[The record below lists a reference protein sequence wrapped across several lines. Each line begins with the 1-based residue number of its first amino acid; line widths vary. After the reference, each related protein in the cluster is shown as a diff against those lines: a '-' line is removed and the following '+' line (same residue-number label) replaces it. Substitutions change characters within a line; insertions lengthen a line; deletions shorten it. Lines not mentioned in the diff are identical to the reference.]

1 MAQFDFNVQV
11 PCTILSLTE
20 LPEPMA
26 QTRRINGKEEPTNRL
41 DFTHVM
47 IVEPDFEG
55 ITDLTP
61 ERKALIAAKSKLY
74 LTAYDMEQIR
84 LQLQARSYS
93 AVCAFL
99 SHSSGNVATVTYSE
113 YITGTEYTNPKGEK
127 FSFKPTETYPIG
139 STRYNI
145 ELPKNFL
152 TISSELRRDL
162 LAIQLREQA
171 DFVRDTN
178 AAEQSA
184 LNETRALLK
193 RRRELA
199 RLAAQAKADAAAVPP
214 DGDPLTSPTEPPTSP
229 TTGPTGKN

>member
-1 MAQFDFNVQV
+1 MKSFEFSTQV

-20 LPEPMA
+20 LPEPIP
-26 QTRRINGKEEPTNRL
+26 QTRKINGREEPTRRL
-41 DFTHVM
+41 DLTHVM

-61 ERKALIAAKSKLY
+61 ERKALIVSKNKLY
-74 LTAYDMEQIR
+74 LTAYDMEHIR

-93 AVCAFL
+93 AVCAMI
-99 SHSSGNVATVTYSE
+99 SHTFGNVATVSYSE
-113 YITGTEYTNPKGEK
+113 YITGTEYVNPKGET
-127 FSFKPTETYPIG
+127 FSFKPTEAYPIG

-171 DFVRDTN
+171 DFVKAN
-178 AAEQSA
+178 NSAEQSA

-193 RRRELA
+193 RRRDLA
-199 RLAAQAKADAAAVPP
+199 RHIAQAKADSS
-214 DGDPLTSPTEPPTSP
+214 DNTQDDEQDQSSPTP
-229 TTGPTGKN
+229 

>member
-1 MAQFDFNVQV
+1 MKSFEFSTQV

-20 LPEPMA
+20 LPEPIP
-26 QTRRINGKEEPTNRL
+26 QTRKINGREEPTKRL
-41 DFTHVM
+41 DLTHIM

-61 ERKALIAAKSKLY
+61 ERKAHIIAKNKLY
-74 LTAYDMEQIR
+74 LTAYDMEHIR

-93 AVCAFL
+93 AVCAMI
-99 SHSSGNVATVTYSE
+99 SHTVGNVAVISYSE
-113 YITGTEYTNPKGEK
+113 YITGTEYTNSKGDK
-127 FSFKPTETYPIG
+127 FSFKPTEDYPVG

-152 TISSELRRDL
+152 TISSELRKEL

-171 DFVRDTN
+171 AFVKDNNT
-178 AAEQSA
+178 AEQSA

-193 RRRELA
+193 RRRDMA
-199 RLAAQAKADAAAVPP
+199 RLASQA
-214 DGDPLTSPTEPPTSP
+214 SEEPPADQQDEPQADQQDDTQDP
-229 TTGPTGKN
+229 PKPGKRKGK

>member
-1 MAQFDFNVQV
+1 MAQNDFSVQV

-20 LPEPMA
+20 LPEPLA
-26 QTRRINGKEEPTNRL
+26 QTRRINGKEEPTKRL
-41 DFTHVM
+41 DLTHVM

-55 ITDLTP
+55 ITDLTL

-93 AVCAFL
+93 AVCAMI
-99 SHSSGNVATVTYSE
+99 SHSVGNVATISYSE
-113 YITGTEYTNPKGEK
+113 FITGTEYTNSKGDK
-127 FSFKPTETYPIG
+127 FSFKPNEDYPIG
-139 STRYNI
+139 SMRYNI

-162 LAIQLREQA
+162 LAIQMREQA
-171 DFVRDTN
+171 DFVRDNN

-193 RRRELA
+193 RRRERA
-199 RLAAQAKADAAAVPP
+199 RLAAQAKADASSVPT
-214 DGDPLTSPTEPPTSP
+214 DIDPSTEKPV
-229 TTGPTGKN
+229 

>member
-1 MAQFDFNVQV
+1 MAQHDFSVQV

-20 LPEPMA
+20 LAEPLA
-26 QTRRINGKEEPTNRL
+26 QTRRINGKEEPTKRL
-41 DFTHVM
+41 DLTHVM

-74 LTAYDMEQIR
+74 LTAYDMEHIR

-93 AVCAFL
+93 AVCAMI
-99 SHSSGNVATVTYSE
+99 SHTAGNVAVISYSE
-113 YITGTEYTNPKGEK
+113 YITGTEYTNSKGDK
-127 FSFKPTETYPIG
+127 FHFKPTEDYPIG
-139 STRYNI
+139 SMRYNI

-171 DFVRDTN
+171 EFVRDNN

-199 RLAAQAKADAAAVPP
+199 RLAAQAKADASAVPP
-214 DGDPLTSPTEPPTSP
+214 ADDPTTEP
-229 TTGPTGKN
+229 TTAP

>member
-1 MAQFDFNVQV
+1 MAQFDFSVQV

-26 QTRRINGKEEPTNRL
+26 QTRRINGREEPTKRL
-41 DFTHVM
+41 DLTHIM

-61 ERKALIAAKSKLY
+61 ERKAVIAGKGKLY

-84 LQLQARSYS
+84 LQLQAPTYT
-93 AVCAFL
+93 AVCAMI
-99 SHSSGNVATVTYSE
+99 SHSVGNVATISYSE
-113 YITGTEYTNPKGEK
+113 FITGTEYTNLKGDK
-127 FSFKPTETYPIG
+127 FSFKPTEAYPIG

-152 TISSELRRDL
+152 TVSSELRKEL
-162 LAIQLREQA
+162 LAIQMREQA
-171 DFVRDTN
+171 DFVKANN

-199 RLAAQAKADAAAVPP
+199 RLTAQAKADAASVPHA
-214 DGDPLTSPTEPPTSP
+214 DDQHSDPPAEP
-229 TTGPTGKN
+229 